1 MSRVHLHVDEVLD
14 SDARWALLDSEA
26 MPLFRKD
33 PFGRAWVLL
42 SPERGLLPSDFGSV
56 PAAGPHSPLSPG
68 NEGKVSTEIAAVRPS
83 ATTADGPDWRMR
95 VIGHPAELV
104 SPRAFAE
111 EGERLFRHAPSSGYQ
126 EIIVEHPDA
135 TMTLDAMPRPHLVDL
150 LKLYRDRLALHGE
163 RPGVKHVQ
171 LTRNVG
177 RAAGALFEH
186 PHAQLLALP
195 VPNRWVQ
202 EEMEVA
208 AAHHAEHG
216 TCLFCDVLAREFEL
230 RERLVTYNDE
240 FVALAPFASKT
251 PFETWILPRRHA
263 AAFQTIDDDDAMLE
277 LAAILKDTLQRLNLA
292 LDRPPY
298 NLVLHTSPV
307 RDGVADYYH
316 WHIEITPKLTRVAGF
331 EIGSGF
337 YINPTPPEDAARYL
351 REVAVDD

>member
-1 MSRVHLHVDEVLD
+1 
-14 SDARWALLDSEA
+14 

-56 PAAGPHSPLSPG
+56 PAAKPRSPLSPG

-83 ATTADGPDWRMR
+83 ASTVDGPDWRMR
-95 VIGHPAELV
+95 VIGHPAALV
-104 SPRAFAE
+104 SPRGFAE
-111 EGERLFRHAPSSGYQ
+111 EGESLFRHAPSSGYQ

-135 TMTLDAMPRPHLVDL
+135 TMTLDAMPRAHLVDL

-186 PHAQLLALP
+186 PHAQLLAVP
-195 VPNRWVQ
+195 VANRWVQ

-208 AAHHAEHG
+208 AAHTAQHG
-216 TCLFCDVLAREFEL
+216 TCLFCDVLAREMEL
-230 RERLVTYNDE
+230 RERIVTYNEE

-251 PFETWILPRRHA
+251 PFETWILPRRHGSAYAGVA
-263 AAFQTIDDDDAMLE
+263 ANTLPL
-277 LAAILKDTLQRLNLA
+277 LADIVQAVTRALNAA
-292 LDRPPY
+292 LDSPPY
-298 NLVLHTSPV
+298 NMAFHTAP
-307 RDGVADYYH
+307 RNDQGDFH
-316 WHIEITPKLTRVAGF
+316 WHIEVLPRLTTQAGF
-331 EIGSGF
+331 DWGAGF
-337 YINPTPPEDAARYL
+337 FVNPTPPEDAVRFL
-351 REVAVDD
+351 REALALQEVGG

>member
-1 MSRVHLHVDEVLD
+1 
-14 SDARWALLDSEA
+14 

-56 PAAGPHSPLSPG
+56 PTAQARSQLSPG

-83 ATTADGPDWRMR
+83 ASTADGPDWRMR

-111 EGERLFRHAPSSGYQ
+111 EGESLFRHAPSSGYQ
-126 EIIVEHPDA
+126 EVIVEHPDA

-177 RAAGALFEH
+177 RAAGALFDH
-186 PHAQLLALP
+186 PHAQLLAVP
-195 VPNRWVQ
+195 VANRWVQ

-251 PFETWILPRRHA
+251 PFETWILPRRHGSAYAGVA
-263 AAFQTIDDDDAMLE
+263 ANTVPL
-277 LAAILKDTLQRLNLA
+277 LADILQAVTRAINDA

-298 NLVLHTSPV
+298 NMAFHTAP
-307 RDGVADYYH
+307 RNDQADFH
-316 WHIEITPKLTRVAGF
+316 WHIEVLPRLTTQAGF
-331 EIGSGF
+331 DWGAGF
-337 YINPTPPEDAARYL
+337 FVNPTPPEDAVRFL
-351 REVAVDD
+351 REALALQEVAR

>member
-1 MSRVHLHVDEVLD
+1 
-14 SDARWALLDSEA
+14 

-56 PAAGPHSPLSPG
+56 PAAKARSPLSPG
-68 NEGKVSTEIAAVRPS
+68 NEGKVSAEIAAVRPS
-83 ATTADGPDWRMR
+83 ASTVDGPDWRMR

-150 LKLYRDRLALHGE
+150 LRLYRDRLALHGE

-186 PHAQLLALP
+186 PHAQLLAVP
-195 VPNRWVQ
+195 VANRWVQ

-240 FVALAPFASKT
+240 FVALAPFASRT
-251 PFETWILPRRHA
+251 PFETWILPRRHGSAYAGVA
-263 AAFQTIDDDDAMLE
+263 ANTLPL
-277 LAAILKDTLQRLNLA
+277 LADILQAVTRALNDA

-298 NLVLHTSPV
+298 NMAFHTAPRNDQS
-307 RDGVADYYH
+307 DFH
-316 WHIEITPKLTRVAGF
+316 WHIEVLPRLTAQAGF
-331 EIGSGF
+331 DWGAGF
-337 YINPTPPEDAARYL
+337 FVNPTPPEDAVRFL
-351 REVAVDD
+351 REALALQEVAR